1 MKSEDE
7 AAPPENDTDRSSSN
21 VLSLL
26 LISFAA
32 LTFVESYGEL
42 VKPKHEHVHD
52 CKSSKFLIRAMCTI
66 DDEMSPTRCHGMLSN
81 STMIVTWLSL
91 SIGFGRKDCGLSL
104 LGMSNY

>member
-1 MKSEDE
+1 MKLLHPKMILID
-7 AAPPENDTDRSSSN
+7 PLQNM
-21 VLSLL
+21 LSLL

-32 LTFVESYGEL
+32 VTFVESYGEL

-81 STMIVTWLSL
+81 STMIVTWLM
-91 SIGFGRKDCGLSL
+91 RP
-104 LGMSNY
+104 